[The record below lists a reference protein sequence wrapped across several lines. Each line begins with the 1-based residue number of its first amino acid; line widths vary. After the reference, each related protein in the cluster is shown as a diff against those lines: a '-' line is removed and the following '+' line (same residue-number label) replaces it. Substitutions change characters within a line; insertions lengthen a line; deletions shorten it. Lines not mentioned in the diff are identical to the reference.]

1 MLLKL
6 GSISIYIYIY
16 IYNSEVF
23 LGSRM
28 EAHDMLGCSEI
39 EHSAIVKKK

>member
-6 GSISIYIYIY
+6 RSIDINIF
-16 IYNSEVF
+16 NSEVF
-23 LGSRM
+23 LGSSM

-39 EHSAIVKKK
+39 EHSTIAKKK